1 MIVATR
7 STTAPRVSS
16 SDQIAAI
23 FLNDSL
29 KAPEVL
35 CLRFRDA
42 IPPDVRI
49 SMGLVGWRYDAARN
63 EWRVAY
69 HPAQQ
74 EQRLQEILQLRTQWG
89 CQFFPHY
96 AETNLAVINQ
106 CEVHV

>member
-7 STTAPRVSS
+7 SNADLRFSSGNQITAL
-16 SDQIAAI
+16 
-23 FLNDSL
+23 FLNTSL

-35 CLRFRDA
+35 CLRFKND
-42 IPPDVRI
+42 IPPKVRI

-89 CQFFPHY
+89 CQFFPQY
-96 AETNLAVINQ
+96 AETNHILPNQ